1 VGEFLILIGTFLTA
15 RWWAVVACTGVILA
29 ALYLLWAYQRVF
41 HGTVDDD
48 NRDFPEMSWREGAV
62 LAPLLGLIVFLGIY
76 PKPVLERMQ
85 PAVDRLIAHVDDN
98 SDFVSPEVE
107 TPVVVEDEG
116 GAGHGEEAETDP
128 AADESADEH
137 AEAQP

>member
-1 VGEFLILIGTFLTA
+1 
-15 RWWAVVACTGVILA
+15 VAAAGVILA